1 MKSAALGIG
10 RSIEGFLKI
19 KSLQLH
25 GFKSFVD
32 RTVFSFDEGMT
43 CVVGPNGC
51 GKSNVVDAIK
61 WVMGEQSARKLRG
74 KGMDDVIFA
83 GSENRPPIG
92 MAEVCLT
99 FDNSEG
105 LAPAAYAAYSEIEI
119 SRRLYRSGESEYLMN
134 KAPARLKDVHDF
146 FRDTGIGLRGYT
158 IVEQG
163 KVAEIVSARPEDRRG
178 LIEEAAGIGKYK
190 ARRREAEG
198 KMKSTEQNLV
208 RVNDVLG
215 EIRRQISSLERQAKK
230 AARYKRLQ
238 ETQRVLELSI
248 ASDERKSLLEQV
260 EQESGL
266 LSTLK
271 DQMTALEANLAERE
285 LAAQEHRIALAEAE
299 KAVSAGAEKL
309 YGLRSEIKNL
319 EGRIELARRERDNL
333 EESSEARCGE
343 LQTLGEQLANA
354 EREYRTA
361 KEELEQLESGLG
373 QEQAAIETAEREVQT
388 AQQELRTRETERDA
402 KNSAH
407 VELLTGVA
415 RLEDRIAGLGDR
427 QAAIDQRMRGVDAD
441 VEVQQSQATE
451 AGQEQSSLEDG
462 LRNLLAERDRL
473 QEQLRG
479 AMRAHDAA
487 KEAFQVATLA
497 AQEAV
502 KGAQTSHA
510 RYDSLREVVEG
521 RQDIGAGAKHLLDAG
536 EEAASRF
543 GLKGLVRELIEADP
557 EVERAVEAVLADR
570 AEAIVIDESRGA
582 LAALEMLRD
591 DRAGRGVFVVQGGVA
606 DDPSDFGAVVV
617 PLGDPLLKR
626 VRPRAGSEGIARSL
640 LGDVYLIDRLETAF
654 EHFGTGRLTATFVTP
669 GGDIA
674 TPDGVVQGG
683 GESSASGMLTRVR
696 EVRELEVEVARL
708 EQSADLARTAQAA
721 SEEAVARASEELE
734 NLRNRHHT
742 AALAVAN
749 HEKDLERSTEKV
761 KRIGEAQQT
770 RAAER
775 SDLLGEQESVAD
787 DLGSFHTQLEDRRSE
802 KEVSQREV
810 DALGLQISSAGREL
824 SRRESKVAELRVAYR
839 ARDEH
844 RLRLRET
851 ATRSEQSERE
861 TRNWIDRRNEE
872 NETARVRREALLQ
885 EIETAEGELATQLAA
900 EEVARVESDTLRES
914 FEASAAQVAEI
925 ENAAREMRTGLG
937 SARERTSQ
945 AELKLSEASLRLDHQ
960 GETVRERW
968 DVDIAGWKL
977 PTLEELAAG
986 GDSNSQNEDAEEAAR
1001 VDQADAEG
1009 VPVAD
1014 DQAAAAEDSATV
1026 PEGDAEAVTGGT
1038 AEGDEEEESGASPA
1052 SALREAKRN
1061 VELAMLPQAER
1072 QREADKVRKSLG
1084 ALGDVNLGAIEEHE
1098 ELAERF
1104 RFLSE
1109 QKDDLDGTIAS
1120 LREAINRIN
1129 RTSRKRFRET
1139 FELVSKHFSENF
1151 PRLFGGGK
1159 ASLELTETED
1169 ILDAGVDIMA
1179 QPPGKRLQNVN
1190 LLSGGEKTM
1199 TALALLVA
1207 VFQVRPSPFFL
1218 LDEVDAALDDAN
1230 VGRFNQLIVEMSKQS
1245 QFLVIT
1251 HNKRTIEVGD
1261 VLYGVTMEQRGVSK
1275 LVSVVLN

>member
-1 MKSAALGIG
+1 L
-10 RSIEGFLKI
+10 RI

-43 CVVGPNGC
+43 AVVGPNGC

-92 MAEVCLT
+92 MAEVTLT
-99 FDNSEG
+99 FDNSDG
-105 LAPAAYAAYSEIEI
+105 QAPASFAAYSEIEI
-119 SRRLYRSGESEYLMN
+119 ARRLYRSGESEYLMN
-134 KAPARLKDVHDF
+134 KQAARLKDVHDF

-163 KVAEIVSARPEDRRG
+163 KVAEIVSSKPEDRRG
-178 LIEEAAGIGKYK
+178 LIEEAAGISKYK

-198 KMKSTEQNLV
+198 KMRSTEQNLV

-238 ETQRVLELSI
+238 ETQRILELSL
-248 ASDERKSLLEQV
+248 AADERRSLLGEV
-260 EQESGL
+260 ERESAAL
-266 LSTLK
+266 TELK
-271 DQMTALEANLAERE
+271 DQMAGLETRLAERE
-285 LAAQEHRIALAEAE
+285 LAAQEQRIRLAEAE
-299 KAVSAGAEKL
+299 KAVNAGAEKL
-309 YGLRSEIKNL
+309 YRLRSEIKNL

-333 EESSEARCGE
+333 DESSSARQQE
-343 LQTLGEQLANA
+343 LTQLAEQLLVA
-354 EREYRTA
+354 EQEHRGAR
-361 KEELEQLESGLG
+361 EELEQLERGLE
-373 QEQAAIETAEREVQT
+373 QEQAAIEVAERDVQT
-388 AQQELRTRETERDA
+388 AQEALRGLERERDL
-402 KNSAH
+402 KNTAH
-407 VELLTGVA
+407 VELLTSVA
-415 RLEDRIAGLGDR
+415 RLEDRIANCGDR
-427 QAAIDQRMRGVDAD
+427 QAAIDRRMRGVDAD
-441 VEVQQSQATE
+441 VEAQQTQAVL
-451 AGQEQSSLEDG
+451 AGNERSSLEEG

-473 QEQLRG
+473 QEQLRETL
-479 AMRAHDAA
+479 RQHEQA
-487 KEAFQVATLA
+487 KERLRA
-497 AQEAV
+497 ASLEEQEALKV
-502 KGAQTSHA
+502 VQTSRA
-510 RYDSLREVVEG
+510 RFDSLREVVEG
-521 RQDIGAGAKHLLDAG
+521 RQDIGAGARHLLAG
-536 EEAASRF
+536 GPEAATRF

-570 AEAIVIDESRGA
+570 AEAIVIDDSKGA
-582 LAALEMLRD
+582 LAALEALRAEG
-591 DRAGRGVFVVQGGVA
+591 AGRGVFVVQRSVPEMQPGI
-606 DDPSDFGAVVV
+606 V

-626 VRPRAGSEGIARSL
+626 VRPRAGSEGVARSL
-640 LGDVYLIDRLETAF
+640 LGDVYLIDRLESAF
-654 EHFGTGRLTATFVTP
+654 DHFGTGRLPATFVTP
-669 GGDIA
+669 SGDLA
-674 TPDGVVQGG
+674 TPDGVVRGG
-683 GESSASGMLTRVR
+683 GDSSASGMLTRVR

-708 EQSADLARTAQAA
+708 DEQAERARAQKTAADDALARAG
-721 SEEAVARASEELE
+721 EELE

-761 KRIGEAQQT
+761 KRIGEAQET

-775 SDLLGEQESVAD
+775 SDLLGEQESVVEELTR
-787 DLGSFHTQLEDRRSE
+787 LGQQIQDRRQE
-802 KEVSQREV
+802 REQSQRVV
-810 DALGLQISSAGREL
+810 DALGLQISSAGRDL
-824 SRRESKVAELRVAYR
+824 SRRESRVAELRVAYR

-851 ATRSEQSERE
+851 ATRAEQSERE
-861 TRNWIDRRNEE
+861 TRGWIERRKGEIE
-872 NETARVRREALLQ
+872 NARVRREELLREIEGAEAELALQLEAEEGTRLESDQ
-885 EIETAEGELATQLAA
+885 LRERFEAMAAKVSEIET
-900 EEVARVESDTLRES
+900 D
-914 FEASAAQVAEI
+914 
-925 ENAAREMRTGLG
+925 ARELRSDLG
-937 SARERTSQ
+937 AARERTSQ
-945 AELKLSEASLRLDHQ
+945 AELKLSEARMRLDHQ
-960 GETVRERW
+960 ASTVRERW
-968 DVDIAGWKL
+968 QVEIEHWKL
-977 PTLEELAAG
+977 PTLEELDSGSVESIG
-986 GDSNSQNEDAEEAAR
+986 GATGPATS
-1001 VDQADAEG
+1001 VPAD
-1009 VPVAD
+1009 
-1014 DQAAAAEDSATV
+1014 
-1026 PEGDAEAVTGGT
+1026 
-1038 AEGDEEEESGASPA
+1038 ESGAISGDSQDDDEDTDLSPG
-1052 SALREAKRN
+1052 ALLRDARRN
-1061 VELAMLPQAER
+1061 IELAMRPIDER
-1072 QREADKVRKSLG
+1072 RREAEKVRKSLQS
-1084 ALGDVNLGAIEEHE
+1084 LGDVNLGAIEEHE

-1109 QKDDLDGTIAS
+1109 QKEDLEGTIQS
-1120 LREAINRIN
+1120 LREAIARIN

-1139 FELVSKHFSENF
+1139 FELVSKRFSENF

-1179 QPPGKRLQNVN
+1179 MPPGKRLQNVN

-1230 VGRFNQLIVEMSKQS
+1230 VGRFNQLITEMAAQS

-1251 HNKRTIEVGD
+1251 HNKRTIEVAD

-1275 LVSVVLN
+1275 LVSVVLS

>member
-1 MKSAALGIG
+1 M
-10 RSIEGFLKI
+10 RI

-32 RTVFSFDEGMT
+32 RTVFSFDDGMT

-99 FDNSEG
+99 FDNSDG
-105 LAPAAYAAYSEIEI
+105 QAPAAWAAYSEIEI
-119 SRRLYRSGESEYLMN
+119 ARRLYRSGESEYLMN

-163 KVAEIVSARPEDRRG
+163 KVAEIVSAKPEDRRG

-190 ARRREAEG
+190 ARRREAES

-215 EIRRQISSLERQAKK
+215 EIRRQISTLERQAKK

-238 ETQRVLELSI
+238 ETQRVLELSL
-248 ASDERKSLLEQV
+248 AADERASLLEEV
-260 EQESGL
+260 ERESASLGAL
-266 LSTLK
+266 R
-271 DQMTALEANLAERE
+271 DQTTALEANLAERE

-299 KAVSAGAEKL
+299 KAVTAGAEKL

-333 EESSEARCGE
+333 EESSAARKGE
-343 LQTLGEQLANA
+343 LETLTEQLTVA
-354 EREYRTA
+354 EQEHRA
-361 KEELEQLESGLG
+361 AHQELEQLERGLE
-373 QEQAAIETAEREVQT
+373 QEQAAIETAEREVHA
-388 AQQELRTRETERDA
+388 AQEALRQREAERDT
-402 KNSAH
+402 KNTAH

-415 RLEDRIAGLGDR
+415 RLEDRISGLADR

-441 VEVQQSQATE
+441 AEVQQSQAVE
-451 AGQEQSSLEDG
+451 AGREQSTLEEG
-462 LRNLLAERDRL
+462 LRNLLAERDRF
-473 QEQLRG
+473 QDQLRD
-479 AMRAHDAA
+479 AMRAHEAA
-487 KEAFQVATLA
+487 KEAIQVASLESQEAIKA
-497 AQEAV
+497 AQTA
-502 KGAQTSHA
+502 HA
-510 RYDSLREVVEG
+510 RYESLREVVEG
-521 RQDIGAGAKHLLDAG
+521 RQDIGAGARHLLDQG
-536 EEAASRF
+536 EATASQL

-557 EVERAVEAVLADR
+557 EVERAVEAVLSDR
-570 AEAIVIDESRGA
+570 AEAIVIDGSRGA
-582 LAALEMLRD
+582 LEALELLRSEG
-591 DRAGRGVFVVQGGVA
+591 AGRGAFVVQR
-606 DDPSDFGAVVV
+606 AVPELASGTV
-617 PLGDPLLKR
+617 PLGDPLIKR
-626 VRPRAGSEGIARSL
+626 VRPRAGAEGVARSL
-640 LGDVYLIDRLETAF
+640 LGDVYLIDGLERAF
-654 EHFGTGRLTATFVTP
+654 EHFGSDRLPATFVTP
-669 GGDIA
+669 TGDIA
-674 TPDGVVQGG
+674 TPEGLVQGG
-683 GESSASGMLTRVR
+683 GDSSARGMLTRAR

-708 EQSADLARTAQAA
+708 EETAERKRAATAAAEATLARAG
-721 SEEAVARASEELE
+721 EDLE

-775 SDLLGEQESVAD
+775 SDLLGEQESVSEELAS
-787 DLGSFHTQLEDRRSE
+787 LQRQLEDRRQQR
-802 KEVSQREV
+802 EVSQRAV
-810 DALGLQISSAGREL
+810 DAIGLQISSAGREL
-824 SRRESKVAELRVAYR
+824 SRRESRVAELRVGYR

-851 ATRSEQSERE
+851 ATRAEQSERE
-861 TRNWIDRRNEE
+861 TRTWIERRNAEIE
-872 NETARVRREALLQ
+872 AARVRREALLA
-885 EIETAEGELATQLAA
+885 EIGSAEASLATQLEA
-900 EEVARVESDTLRES
+900 EEVARVESDGLREQ
-914 FEASAAQVAEI
+914 FEATSARVTEI
-925 ENAAREMRTGLG
+925 EDSARGLRSELG
-937 SARERTSQ
+937 AARERTGQ
-945 AELKLSEASLRLDHQ
+945 AELKLSEARMRLDHQ
-960 GETVRERW
+960 AENVRERW
-968 DVDIAGWKL
+968 QVEIEHWKL

-986 GDSNSQNEDAEEAAR
+986 GDSHSQAEDLLREADGSLSGADGSLSRADGSLSRADGSQAAQEGEAAARSDAAVATGEQGATGQSETAEE
-1001 VDQADAEG
+1001 DADAE
-1009 VPVAD
+1009 
-1014 DQAAAAEDSATV
+1014 DS
-1026 PEGDAEAVTGGT
+1026 
-1038 AEGDEEEESGASPA
+1038 SPA

-1061 VELAMLPQAER
+1061 VELAMLPTPER
-1072 QREADKVRKSLG
+1072 QREAEKVRKALG
-1084 ALGDVNLGAIEEHE
+1084 SLGDVNLGAIEEHE

-1109 QKDDLDGTIAS
+1109 QKDDLEGTIQN
-1120 LREAINRIN
+1120 LREAIHRIN

-1159 ASLELTETED
+1159 ASLELTDAED
-1169 ILDAGVDIMA
+1169 ILEAGVDIMA
-1179 QPPGKRLQNVN
+1179 MPPGKRLQNVN

-1230 VGRFNQLIVEMSKQS
+1230 VGRFNQLIVEMAKQS